1 MPETSEIQEEIL
13 GTLYDKTVDDPF
25 SVFVTESMIDEAV
38 EHFDDDIDENEAEFA
53 VRRLDE
59 EFLIDLDPAIGNLG
73 TVQITPR
80 GVEEYN
86 RAHKTFLKTENWYAI
101 LEYLQELDEENP
113 GAFWSGESLHTDLEM
128 DGKAVARNVWFLKE
142 RGFIDL
148 SMTTG
153 DPPYTSI
160 QITRTGRKA
169 IESHNEL
176 LSQQEEMMNE
186 TEDTQYDVFISHASE
201 DKEDFVR
208 PLATTLDENG
218 LDVWYDE
225 FELEIGDSL
234 RDSIDRG
241 LANSDYGI
249 VVLSEAYFEK
259 DWAQYE
265 LNGLVAR
272 DVGEEKVILP
282 VWYQIETE
290 QVMSNSPS
298 LADKYA
304 LRTDGE
310 DISEL
315 VSELQ
320 DTIDS

>member
-1 MPETSEIQEEIL
+1 M
-13 GTLYDKTVDDPF
+13 DDG
-25 SVFVTESMIDEAV
+25 
-38 EHFDDDIDENEAEFA
+38 
-53 VRRLDE
+53 
-59 EFLIDLDPAIGNLG
+59 AI
-73 TVQITPR
+73 
-80 GVEEYN
+80 
-86 RAHKTFLKTENWYAI
+86 
-101 LEYLQELDEENP
+101 
-113 GAFWSGESLHTDLEM
+113 
-128 DGKAVARNVWFLKE
+128 ARNVWYLKE
-142 RGFIDL
+142 RGFIDV

-160 QITRTGRKA
+160 QITREGRKA

-186 TEDTQYDVFISHASE
+186 NEGSQYDVFISHASE
-201 DKEDFVR
+201 DKAEFVR
-208 PLATTLDENG
+208 PLATALDENG

-225 FELEIGDSL
+225 FELNIGDSL

-282 VWYQIETE
+282 IWYNIDTE
-290 QVMSNSPS
+290 QVMNNSPT

-304 LRTDGE
+304 LRTDGD
-310 DISEL
+310 DISE
-315 VSELQ
+315 VVVELR